1 MIDRDTIDRIFD
13 TADIVEVISDFV
25 SLKRSG
31 QNFKGL
37 SPFTNE
43 KTPSFLVSPAKGIFK
58 DFSSGKG
65 GNVVGFLME
74 HEKLTYPEA
83 LRYLAKKYNIEITEQ
98 EPTPEEIQQ
107 RNERESLLII
117 TGWAQKYFT
126 NILQNTPEGQSV
138 GMAYFRERGFHDD
151 IIRKFQLGYSP
162 EQKNA
167 LTNEAL
173 KEGYKLDYLVKTG
186 LTIQKD
192 DYKVDRFRG
201 RIIFPIHGL
210 TGNVIGFGGRILRS
224 DDKMA
229 KYLNS
234 PESDIYQ
241 KSRILYGLYHAKQ
254 AIVKQEKCFLVEG
267 YTDVLGLH
275 QAGIENVVAS
285 SGTSL
290 TTEQIRLIKRF
301 TNNVTIIYDGD
312 EAGIKASLRGI
323 DMVLEEGL
331 NIKVVPLPEGEDP
344 DSYSKQ
350 LSATEFQQFIK
361 ESEKD
366 FISFK
371 TRLLMKDT
379 EQDPVGK
386 AGLINDVIRSISVI
400 PDTVMR
406 SVYIKESARM
416 LDTEERILYSQVYRL
431 RKKKAEDRYNKESR
445 QEEIRIQST
454 PLPSFIKEIFGE
466 LQEKLLVRFLL
477 QYGNERLYEIQDEHA
492 GNEYISVAEYVV
504 NEILND
510 ELEFKNL
517 LYRQIFEEVNNII
530 QKGEVI
536 EIKHFVHHE
545 NPSISQL
552 AVDLLSSP
560 YSLSKVHS
568 RKGATVET
576 EDMLLKKNV
585 PKALIEYKRKILE
598 VAQREKEEQIR
609 EVQQV
614 NNDDLEAVNPLMQ
627 QYITITSLI
636 NTISKER
643 GWVILK

>member
-31 QNFKGL
+31 QNYKGL

-43 KTPSFLVSPAKGIFK
+43 KTPSFLVSPAKGIYK

-65 GNVVGFLME
+65 GNVVGLE

-83 LRYLAKKYNIEITEQ
+83 LRYLAQKYNIEITEQ

-117 TGWAQKYFT
+117 SGWAQKYFT

-162 EQKNA
+162 EQKDA

-173 KEGYKLDYLVKTG
+173 KEGYKLDYLVTTG

-192 DYKVDRFRG
+192 DYKADRFRG

-210 TGNVIGFGGRILRS
+210 TGNVIGFGGRILKS
-224 DDKMA
+224 DDKLA

-275 QAGIENVVAS
+275 QAGIENVVSS
-285 SGTSL
+285 SGTAL

-301 TNNVTIIYDGD
+301 TSNVTIIYDGD

-350 LSATEFQQFIK
+350 LSATEFQQYIK
-361 ESEKD
+361 ENEKD

-371 TRLLMKDT
+371 TRLLMKDM
-379 EQDPVGK
+379 EQDPVG
-386 AGLINDVIRSISVI
+386 
-400 PDTVMR
+400 
-406 SVYIKESARM
+406 
-416 LDTEERILYSQVYRL
+416 
-431 RKKKAEDRYNKESR
+431 
-445 QEEIRIQST
+445 
-454 PLPSFIKEIFGE
+454 
-466 LQEKLLVRFLL
+466 
-477 QYGNERLYEIQDEHA
+477 
-492 GNEYISVAEYVV
+492 
-504 NEILND
+504 
-510 ELEFKNL
+510 
-517 LYRQIFEEVNNII
+517 
-530 QKGEVI
+530 
-536 EIKHFVHHE
+536 
-545 NPSISQL
+545 
-552 AVDLLSSP
+552 
-560 YSLSKVHS
+560 
-568 RKGATVET
+568 
-576 EDMLLKKNV
+576 
-585 PKALIEYKRKILE
+585 
-598 VAQREKEEQIR
+598 
-609 EVQQV
+609 
-614 NNDDLEAVNPLMQ
+614 
-627 QYITITSLI
+627 
-636 NTISKER
+636 
-643 GWVILK
+643 

>member
-83 LRYLAKKYNIEITEQ
+83 LRYLAKKYNIEISEQ
-98 EPTPEEIQQ
+98 EPTPEEVQQ
-107 RNERESLLII
+107 RNERESLMII
-117 TGWAQKYFT
+117 SGWAQKYFT

-162 EQKNA
+162 EQKDA

-192 DYKVDRFRG
+192 DYRADRFRG

-285 SGTSL
+285 SGTAL

-301 TNNVTIIYDGD
+301 TSHVTIIYDGD

-331 NIKVVPLPEGEDP
+331 NVKVVPLPQGEDP
-344 DSYSKQ
+344 DSYSKR
-350 LSATEFQQFIK
+350 LNATEFQQYIK
-361 ESEKD
+361 ENEKD

-371 TRLLMKDT
+371 TRLLMQDMA
-379 EQDPVGK
+379 EDPVGK
-386 AGLINDVIRSISVI
+386 AGMINDVIKSISVI

-406 SVYIKESARM
+406 SVYIKESARL

-454 PLPSFIKEIFGE
+454 PLPSFIKEIFSE

-517 LYRQIFEEVNNII
+517 LYRQVFEEVNNMI

-568 RKGATVET
+568 RKGASVET

>member
-31 QNFKGL
+31 QNYKGL

-43 KTPSFLVSPAKGIFK
+43 KTPSFFVSPAKGIYK

-74 HEKLTYPEA
+74 HERLTYPEA
-83 LRYLAKKYNIEITEQ
+83 LRYLARKYNIEIVEQ
-98 EPTPEEIQQ
+98 EPSPEEIQQ
-107 RNERESLLII
+107 RNERESLLIL

-126 NILQNTPEGQSV
+126 NILQNTPEGQSI

-162 EQKNA
+162 EQKDA

-173 KEGYKLDYLVKTG
+173 KAGYKLDYLVKTG

-192 DYKVDRFRG
+192 HYKVDRFRG

-224 DDKMA
+224 DEKLA

-241 KSRILYGLYHAKQ
+241 KSRILYGLNFAKQ
-254 AIVKQEKCFLVEG
+254 AIVKQEKCYLVEG
-267 YTDVLGLH
+267 YTDVLALH

-285 SGTSL
+285 SGTAL

-301 TNNVTIIYDGD
+301 TSHVTIIYDGD

-323 DMVLEEGL
+323 DMILEEGL
-331 NIKVVPLPEGEDP
+331 NIKAVPLPEGEDP

-350 LSATEFQQFIK
+350 LSATEFQQYIK
-361 ESEKD
+361 ENERD

-371 TRLLMKDT
+371 TRLLMKDMQ
-379 EQDPVGK
+379 QDPVGK

-416 LDTEERILYSQVYRL
+416 LDTEERILYAQVYRL
-431 RKKKAEDRYNKESR
+431 RKKKAEDRYNRESR

-454 PLPSFIKEIFGE
+454 PLPSFIKEIYSE
-466 LQEKLLVRFLL
+466 SQEKLLVRFLL

-517 LYRQIFEEVNNII
+517 LYRQIFEEVNDML

-536 EIKHFVHHE
+536 ELRHFVHHE

-568 RKGATVET
+568 RKGAMVET

-598 VAQREKEEQIR
+598 IAQREKEEQIR
-609 EVQQV
+609 EVQQRDH
-614 NNDDLEAVNPLMQ
+614 DDLAAVNPLMQ

-636 NTISKER
+636 NSISKER

>member
-560 YSLSKVHS
+560 YNLSKVHS

>member
-43 KTPSFLVSPAKGIFK
+43 KTPSFLVSPAKGIYK

-83 LRYLAKKYNIEITEQ
+83 LRYLAKKYNIEISEQ
-98 EPTPEEIQQ
+98 VPTPEEIQQ

-117 TGWAQKYFT
+117 SGWAQKYFT

-167 LTNEAL
+167 LTNAAL
-173 KEGYKLDYLVKTG
+173 KEGYKLDYMVKTG
-186 LTIQKD
+186 LTIQKE
-192 DYKVDRFRG
+192 DYKADRFRG

-210 TGNVIGFGGRILRS
+210 TGNVTGFGGRILKS
-224 DDKMA
+224 DKNMA

-254 AIVKQEKCFLVEG
+254 AIVKKEKCFLVEG

-275 QAGIENVVAS
+275 QAGIENVVSS
-285 SGTSL
+285 SGTAL
-290 TTEQIRLIKRF
+290 TNDQIRLIKRF
-301 TNNVTIIYDGD
+301 TSNVTIIYDGD
-312 EAGIKASLRGI
+312 EAGIKASMRGI

-361 ESEKD
+361 ENEKD

-371 TRLLMKDT
+371 TRLLMKDM

-416 LDTEERILYSQVYRL
+416 LDIEEKILYSQVYRL

-454 PLPSFIKEIFGE
+454 PLPSFIKEIYSE

-517 LYRQIFEEVNNII
+517 LYRQIFEEVKNLI
-530 QKGEVI
+530 QKGEGI
-536 EIKHFVHHE
+536 EIK
-545 NPSISQL
+545 
-552 AVDLLSSP
+552 
-560 YSLSKVHS
+560 
-568 RKGATVET
+568 
-576 EDMLLKKNV
+576 
-585 PKALIEYKRKILE
+585 
-598 VAQREKEEQIR
+598 
-609 EVQQV
+609 
-614 NNDDLEAVNPLMQ
+614 
-627 QYITITSLI
+627 
-636 NTISKER
+636 
-643 GWVILK
+643 

>member
-31 QNFKGL
+31 QNYKGL

-43 KTPSFLVSPAKGIFK
+43 KTPSFFVSPAKGIYK

-74 HEKLTYPEA
+74 HERLTYPEA
-83 LRYLAKKYNIEITEQ
+83 LRYLARKYNIEIVEQ

-162 EQKNA
+162 EQKDA

-173 KEGYKLDYLVKTG
+173 KKGYRLDYLVKTG
-186 LTIQKD
+186 LTIQKEE
-192 DYKVDRFRG
+192 YKADRFRG

-224 DDKMA
+224 DDKLA

-241 KSRILYGLYHAKQ
+241 KSRVLYGLYHAKQ

-285 SGTSL
+285 SGTAL

-301 TNNVTIIYDGD
+301 TSNVTIIYDGD

-331 NIKVVPLPEGEDP
+331 NIKVIPLPEGEDP
-344 DSYSKQ
+344 DSYSKR
-350 LSATEFQQFIK
+350 LSATEFQQYIK
-361 ESEKD
+361 ENEKD

-371 TRLLMKDT
+371 TRLLMKDM

-454 PLPSFIKEIFGE
+454 PLPSFIKEIYSE
-466 LQEKLLVRFLL
+466 SQEKLLVRFLL

-517 LYRQIFEEVNNII
+517 LYRQIFEEVNNMI

-568 RKGATVET
+568 RKGAMVET

-609 EVQQV
+609 EVQH
-614 NNDDLEAVNPLMQ
+614 NRDDLEAVNPLMQ

>member
-31 QNFKGL
+31 QNYKGL

-43 KTPSFLVSPAKGIFK
+43 KTPSFFVSPAKGIYK

-74 HEKLTYPEA
+74 HERLTYPEA
-83 LRYLAKKYNIEITEQ
+83 LRYLARKYNIEIIEQ

-117 TGWAQKYFT
+117 SAWAQKYFT

-151 IIRKFQLGYSP
+151 IVRKFQLGYSP
-162 EQKNA
+162 EQKDA
-167 LTNEAL
+167 LTREAI

-192 DYKVDRFRG
+192 DYRADRFRG

-210 TGNVIGFGGRILRS
+210 TGNIIGFGGRILKS
-224 DDKMA
+224 DEKMA

-254 AIVKQEKCFLVEG
+254 AIVKQEKCYLVEG

-275 QAGIENVVAS
+275 QAGIENVVSS
-285 SGTSL
+285 SGTALS
-290 TTEQIRLIKRF
+290 TEQIRLIKRF
-301 TNNVTIIYDGD
+301 TTNVTIIYDGD

-350 LSATEFQQFIK
+350 LNATEFQKFIK
-361 ESEKD
+361 ENERD

-371 TRLLMKDT
+371 TRLLMKDM

-454 PLPSFIKEIFGE
+454 PLPSFIKEIYSE
-466 LQEKLLVRFLL
+466 SQEKLLIRFLL
-477 QYGNERLYEIQDEHA
+477 QYGNERLFEIQDEHA

-517 LYRQIFEEVNNII
+517 LYRQIFEEVNNML

-536 EIKHFVHHE
+536 DIRHFVNHE
-545 NPSISQL
+545 STSISQL

-560 YSLSKVHS
+560 YSLSRVHS
-568 RKGATVET
+568 RKGASVET

-609 EVQQV
+609 EVQQD
-614 NNDDLEAVNPLMQ
+614 NQNDLDSVNPLMQ

>member
-13 TADIVEVISDFV
+13 IADIVEVISDFV
-25 SLKRSG
+25 SLKKSG
-31 QNFKGL
+31 QNYKGL

-43 KTPSFLVSPAKGIFK
+43 KTPSFLVSPAKGIYK

-83 LRYLAKKYNIEITEQ
+83 LRYLARKYNIEIVEQ
-98 EPTPEEIQQ
+98 EPSPEEIQQ

-126 NILQNTPEGQSV
+126 SILQNTPEGQSV

-162 EQKNA
+162 EQKDA
-167 LTNEAL
+167 LTNQAL
-173 KEGYKLDYLVKTG
+173 KEGYRLDYLVKTG
-186 LTIQKD
+186 LTIQKEEF
-192 DYKVDRFRG
+192 KADRFRG

-210 TGNVIGFGGRILRS
+210 TGNVIGFGGRILKSS
-224 DDKMA
+224 DKTA

-234 PESDIYQ
+234 PESDIYL
-241 KSRILYGLYHAKQ
+241 KSRILYGLYYAKQ

-290 TTEQIRLIKRF
+290 TTDQIRLIKRF
-301 TNNVTIIYDGD
+301 TSNVTIIFDGD
-312 EAGIKASLRGI
+312 EAGIKASIRGI

-331 NIKVVPLPEGEDP
+331 NIKVVTLPEGEDP

-350 LSATEFQQFIK
+350 LSATEFQQYIK
-361 ESEKD
+361 ENEKD

-371 TRLLMKDT
+371 TRLLMKDM
-379 EQDPVGK
+379 EHDPVGK
-386 AGLINDVIRSISVI
+386 AGLINDVIKSISVI

-406 SVYIKESARM
+406 SVYIKESARI

-454 PLPSFIKEIFGE
+454 PLPSFIKEIYSE

-477 QYGNERLYEIQDEHA
+477 QFGNERLYEIQDEHA

-517 LYRQIFEEVNNII
+517 LYRQIFEEVNNMI

-536 EIKHFVHHE
+536 EVKHFVHHE

-568 RKGATVET
+568 RKGALVET
-576 EDMLLKKNV
+576 EEMLLKKNV

-609 EVQQV
+609 VIQQE

>member
-1 MIDRDTIDRIFD
+1 MIDRETIDRIFNA
-13 TADIVEVISDFV
+13 ADIVEVISDFV
-25 SLKRSG
+25 SLKKSG
-31 QNFKGL
+31 QNYKGL

-43 KTPSFLVSPAKGIFK
+43 KTPSFFVSPAKGIFK

-74 HEKLTYPEA
+74 HERLTYPEA
-83 LRYLAKKYNIEITEQ
+83 LRYLARKYNIEIVEQ

-107 RNERESLLII
+107 RNERESLLILN
-117 TGWAQKYFT
+117 GWAQKFFT

-138 GMAYFRERGFHDD
+138 GMAYFRERGFHDP

-162 EQKNA
+162 EQRDA
-167 LTNEAL
+167 LTRQAL
-173 KEGYKLDYLVKTG
+173 KEGYKMDYLVETG
-186 LTIQKD
+186 LTIQKEN
-192 DYKVDRFRG
+192 YQADRFRG

-210 TGNVIGFGGRILRS
+210 TGNVLGFGGRILTS
-224 DDKMA
+224 DEKLA
-229 KYLNS
+229 KYINS

-254 AIVKQEKCFLVEG
+254 AIVKQGKCYLVEG

-275 QAGIENVVAS
+275 QAGIEHVVAS
-285 SGTSL
+285 SGTAL

-312 EAGIKASLRGI
+312 EAGIRASLRGI

-344 DSYSKQ
+344 DSYAQK
-350 LSATEFQQFIK
+350 LSATEIQQYIQ
-361 ESEKD
+361 ENEQD
-366 FISFK
+366 FITFK
-371 TRLLMKDT
+371 TRLLMKDV
-379 EQDPVGK
+379 ERDPVGK
-386 AGLINDVIRSISVI
+386 AGLINDVIRSIAVI
-400 PDTVMR
+400 PDTIMR
-406 SVYIKESARM
+406 SVYIRESARM

-431 RKKKAEDRYNKESR
+431 RKKRAEDRYNKESR
-445 QEEIRIQST
+445 LEEIRIQST
-454 PLPSFIKEIFGE
+454 PLPSFISEIYCE
-466 LQEKLLVRFLL
+466 SQEKLLIRFLL

-510 ELEFKNL
+510 ELEFRNL
-517 LYRQIFEEVNNII
+517 LYRQIFEEVDNMI
-530 QKGEVI
+530 QKGEII
-536 EIKHFVHHE
+536 EIKHFVNHE
-545 NPSISQL
+545 NPSISRL

-560 YSLSKVHS
+560 YSLSKVHE
-568 RKGATVET
+568 RKGALVET
-576 EDMLLKKNV
+576 EEMLLKKNV

-598 VAQREKEEQIR
+598 IAQREKEEQIR
-609 EVQQV
+609 EVQGRH
-614 NNDDLEAVNPLMQ
+614 DDLEAINPLMQ

-636 NTISKER
+636 NTISRER

>member
-31 QNFKGL
+31 QNYKGL

-43 KTPSFLVSPAKGIFK
+43 KTPSFFVSPTKGIYK

-74 HEKLTYPEA
+74 HEKLSYPEA
-83 LRYLAKKYNIEITEQ
+83 LRYLAKKYNIEISEQ

-162 EQKNA
+162 EQKDA
-167 LTNEAL
+167 LTKEAL
-173 KEGYKLDYLVKTG
+173 KKGYKLDYLVKTG

-210 TGNVIGFGGRILRS
+210 TGNVVGFGGRILRS
-224 DDKMA
+224 DDKLA

-254 AIVKQEKCFLVEG
+254 AIVKREKCFLVEG

-275 QAGIENVVAS
+275 QAGIDNVVAS
-285 SGTSL
+285 SGTAL
-290 TTEQIRLIKRF
+290 TIEQIRLIKRF
-301 TNNVTIIYDGD
+301 TSNVSIIYDGD

-331 NIKVVPLPEGEDP
+331 NIKVVPLPDGEDP
-344 DSYSKQ
+344 DSFSKK
-350 LSATEFQQFIK
+350 LSASAFQEYIK
-361 ESEKD
+361 ENEKD

-371 TRLLMKDT
+371 TRLLMKDM

-454 PLPSFIKEIFGE
+454 PLPSFIKEIYSE
-466 LQEKLLVRFLL
+466 SQEKLLVRFLL

-517 LYRQIFEEVNNII
+517 LYRQIFEEVNNMI

-536 EIKHFVHHE
+536 DIKHFVHHE

-609 EVQQV
+609 KVQQV
-614 NNDDLEAVNPLMQ
+614 NKDDLEAVNPLMQ

-636 NTISKER
+636 TTISKER

>member
-43 KTPSFLVSPAKGIFK
+43 KTPSFLVSPAKGIYK

-83 LRYLAKKYNIEITEQ
+83 LRYLAKKYNIEITEK
-98 EPTPEEIQQ
+98 EPTPEELQQ

-117 TGWAQKYFT
+117 SGWAQKYFT

-162 EQKNA
+162 EQKDA

-192 DYKVDRFRG
+192 DYKADRFRG

-210 TGNVIGFGGRILRS
+210 TGNVNGFGGRILKS

-275 QAGIENVVAS
+275 QAGIENVVSS
-285 SGTSL
+285 SGTAL

-301 TNNVTIIYDGD
+301 TKYVTIIYDCD
-312 EAGIKASLRGI
+312 EALIKASLR
-323 DMVLEEGL
+323 
-331 NIKVVPLPEGEDP
+331 
-344 DSYSKQ
+344 
-350 LSATEFQQFIK
+350 
-361 ESEKD
+361 
-366 FISFK
+366 
-371 TRLLMKDT
+371 
-379 EQDPVGK
+379 
-386 AGLINDVIRSISVI
+386 
-400 PDTVMR
+400 
-406 SVYIKESARM
+406 
-416 LDTEERILYSQVYRL
+416 
-431 RKKKAEDRYNKESR
+431 
-445 QEEIRIQST
+445 
-454 PLPSFIKEIFGE
+454 
-466 LQEKLLVRFLL
+466 
-477 QYGNERLYEIQDEHA
+477 
-492 GNEYISVAEYVV
+492 
-504 NEILND
+504 
-510 ELEFKNL
+510 
-517 LYRQIFEEVNNII
+517 
-530 QKGEVI
+530 
-536 EIKHFVHHE
+536 
-545 NPSISQL
+545 
-552 AVDLLSSP
+552 
-560 YSLSKVHS
+560 
-568 RKGATVET
+568 
-576 EDMLLKKNV
+576 
-585 PKALIEYKRKILE
+585 
-598 VAQREKEEQIR
+598 
-609 EVQQV
+609 
-614 NNDDLEAVNPLMQ
+614 
-627 QYITITSLI
+627 
-636 NTISKER
+636 
-643 GWVILK
+643 

>member
-37 SPFTNE
+37 SPFSNE
-43 KTPSFLVSPAKGIFK
+43 KTPSFLVSPAKGIYK

-98 EPTPEEIQQ
+98 EPTPEEVQQ

-117 TGWAQKYFT
+117 SGWAQKYFT

-162 EQKNA
+162 EQKDA

-192 DYKVDRFRG
+192 DYKADRFRG

-210 TGNVIGFGGRILRS
+210 TGNVNGFGGRILKS

-275 QAGIENVVAS
+275 QAGIENVVSS
-285 SGTSL
+285 SGTAL

-301 TNNVTIIYDGD
+301 TSNVTIIYDGD

-331 NIKVVPLPEGEDP
+331 NIKVVPLPDGEDP

-350 LSATEFQQFIK
+350 LSATEFQQYIK
-361 ESEKD
+361 ENEKD

-371 TRLLMKDT
+371 TRLLMKDID
-379 EQDPVGK
+379 QDPVGK
-386 AGLINDVIRSISVI
+386 AGMINDVIKSISVI

-406 SVYIKESARM
+406 SVYIKESARL

-454 PLPSFIKEIFGE
+454 PLPSFIKEIFSE

-517 LYRQIFEEVNNII
+517 LYRQVFEEVNNMI

-536 EIKHFVHHE
+536 EIKHFVHHD

-552 AVDLLSSP
+552 AVDLLSSQ

-614 NNDDLEAVNPLMQ
+614 DHDDLEAVNPLMH

>member
-1 MIDRDTIDRIFD
+1 MIDRETIDRIFD

-25 SLKRSG
+25 SLKKSG

-83 LRYLAKKYNIEITEQ
+83 LRYLAKKYNIEISEQ
-98 EPTPEEIQQ
+98 EPTPEELQQ
-107 RNERESLLII
+107 RNERESLLIVS
-117 TGWAQKYFT
+117 GWAQKYFT

-138 GMAYFRERGFHDD
+138 GMTYFRERGFHDD

-162 EQKNA
+162 EQKDA

-192 DYKVDRFRG
+192 DYKADRFRG
-201 RIIFPIHGL
+201 RIIFPIQGL
-210 TGNVIGFGGRILRS
+210 TGNVIGFGGRILKS
-224 DDKMA
+224 DNKMA

-241 KSRILYGLYHAKQ
+241 KSRILYGLYLAKQ

-285 SGTSL
+285 SGTAL

-301 TNNVTIIYDGD
+301 TSNVTIIYDGD

-331 NIKVVPLPEGEDP
+331 NIKVVPLPDGEDP

-350 LSATEFQQFIK
+350 LSATEFQQYIK
-361 ESEKD
+361 ENEKD

-371 TRLLMKDT
+371 TRLLMKDMD
-379 EQDPVGK
+379 QDPVGK
-386 AGLINDVIRSISVI
+386 AGMINDVIKSISVI

-406 SVYIKESARM
+406 SVYIKESARL

-431 RKKKAEDRYNKESR
+431 RKKKAEDRFNKESR

-454 PLPSFIKEIFGE
+454 PLPSFIKEIFSE

-517 LYRQIFEEVNNII
+517 LYRQVFEEVNNMI

-536 EIKHFVHHE
+536 EVKHFVHHE

-568 RKGATVET
+568 RKGASVET

-609 EVQQV
+609 SVQQV
-614 NNDDLEAVNPLMQ
+614 DHENLEAVNPLMQ

>member
-37 SPFTNE
+37 SPFSNE
-43 KTPSFLVSPAKGIFK
+43 KTPSFLVSPAKGIYK

-98 EPTPEEIQQ
+98 EPTPEELQQ
-107 RNERESLLII
+107 RNERESLLIVS
-117 TGWAQKYFT
+117 GWAQKYFT

-162 EQKNA
+162 EQKDA

-173 KEGYKLDYLVKTG
+173 KEGYMLDYLVKTG

-192 DYKVDRFRG
+192 DYKADRFRG

-210 TGNVIGFGGRILRS
+210 TGNVNGFGGRILKS

-241 KSRILYGLYHAKQ
+241 KSRILYGLHHAKQ

-275 QAGIENVVAS
+275 QAGIENVVSS
-285 SGTSL
+285 SGTAL

-301 TNNVTIIYDGD
+301 TSNVTIIYDGD

-331 NIKVVPLPEGEDP
+331 NIKVVPLPDGEDP

-350 LSATEFQQFIK
+350 LSATEFQQYIK
-361 ESEKD
+361 ENEKD

-371 TRLLMKDT
+371 TRLLMKDID
-379 EQDPVGK
+379 QDPVGK
-386 AGLINDVIRSISVI
+386 AGMINDVIKSISVI

-406 SVYIKESARM
+406 SVYIKESARL

-454 PLPSFIKEIFGE
+454 PLPSFIKEIFSE

-517 LYRQIFEEVNNII
+517 LYRQVFEEVNNMI

-536 EIKHFVHHE
+536 EMKHFVHHE

-614 NNDDLEAVNPLMQ
+614 DHDDLEAVNPLMH

>member
-1 MIDRDTIDRIFD
+1 MIDRETIDRIFD

-83 LRYLAKKYNIEITEQ
+83 LRYLAKKYNIEISEQ
-98 EPTPEEIQQ
+98 EPTPEELQQ
-107 RNERESLLII
+107 RNERESLLIVS
-117 TGWAQKYFT
+117 GWAQKYFT

-138 GMAYFRERGFHDD
+138 GMTYFRERGFHDD

-162 EQKNA
+162 EQKDA

-192 DYKVDRFRG
+192 DYKADRFRG
-201 RIIFPIHGL
+201 RIIFPIQGL
-210 TGNVIGFGGRILRS
+210 TGNVIGFGGRILKS

-241 KSRILYGLYHAKQ
+241 KSRILYGLYLAKQ

-285 SGTSL
+285 SGTAL

-301 TNNVTIIYDGD
+301 TSNVTIIYDGD

-331 NIKVVPLPEGEDP
+331 NIKVVPLPDGEDP

-350 LSATEFQQFIK
+350 LSATEFQQYIK
-361 ESEKD
+361 ENEKD

-371 TRLLMKDT
+371 TRLLMKDMD
-379 EQDPVGK
+379 QDPVGK
-386 AGLINDVIRSISVI
+386 AGMINDVIKSISVI

-406 SVYIKESARM
+406 SVYIKESARL

-431 RKKKAEDRYNKESR
+431 RKKKAEDRFNKESR

-454 PLPSFIKEIFGE
+454 PLPSFIKEIFSE

-517 LYRQIFEEVNNII
+517 LYRQVFEEVNNMI

-536 EIKHFVHHE
+536 EVKHFVHHE

-568 RKGATVET
+568 RKGASVET

-609 EVQQV
+609 SVQQV
-614 NNDDLEAVNPLMQ
+614 DHENLEAVNPLMQ

>member
-83 LRYLAKKYNIEITEQ
+83 LRYLAKKYNIEISEQ

-117 TGWAQKYFT
+117 SGWAQKYFT

-162 EQKNA
+162 EQKDA

-192 DYKVDRFRG
+192 DYKADRFRG

-210 TGNVIGFGGRILRS
+210 TGNVTGFGGRILKS
-224 DDKMA
+224 DAKMA

-254 AIVKQEKCFLVEG
+254 ALVKQEKCFLVEG

-275 QAGIENVVAS
+275 QAGIENVVSS
-285 SGTSL
+285 SGTAL
-290 TTEQIRLIKRF
+290 TNDQIRLIKRF
-301 TNNVTIIYDGD
+301 TSDVTIIYDGD
-312 EAGIKASLRGI
+312 EAGIKASMRGI

-344 DSYSKQ
+344 DSFSKK
-350 LSATEFQQFIK
+350 LSASEFQEYIK
-361 ESEKD
+361 ENEKD

-371 TRLLMKDT
+371 TRLLMKDM

-416 LDTEERILYSQVYRL
+416 LDIEERILYSQVYRL

-454 PLPSFIKEIFGE
+454 PLPSFIKEIYSE

-517 LYRQIFEEVNNII
+517 LYRQIFEEVNNLI

-536 EIKHFVHHE
+536 EIKYFVHHE
-545 NPSISQL
+545 DPRISQL

-568 RKGATVET
+568 RKGAMVEA

-614 NNDDLEAVNPLMQ
+614 NNDDLKAVNPLMQ

>member
-43 KTPSFLVSPAKGIFK
+43 KTPSFLVSPAKGIYK

-98 EPTPEEIQQ
+98 EPTPEELQQ

-117 TGWAQKYFT
+117 SGWAQKYFT

-162 EQKNA
+162 EQKDA

-173 KEGYKLDYLVKTG
+173 KEGYRLDYLVKTG

-192 DYKVDRFRG
+192 DYRADRFRG

-285 SGTSL
+285 SGTAL

-301 TNNVTIIYDGD
+301 TSHVTIIYDGD

-331 NIKVVPLPEGEDP
+331 NVKVVPLPQGEDP

-350 LSATEFQQFIK
+350 LNATEFQQYIK
-361 ESEKD
+361 ENEKD

-371 TRLLMKDT
+371 TRLLMKDMA
-379 EQDPVGK
+379 QDPVGK
-386 AGLINDVIRSISVI
+386 AGMINDVIKSISVI

-406 SVYIKESARM
+406 SVYIKESARL

-454 PLPSFIKEIFGE
+454 PLPSFIKEIFSE

-517 LYRQIFEEVNNII
+517 LYRQVFEEVNNMI

-568 RKGATVET
+568 RKGASVET

-609 EVQQV
+609 DAQQV
-614 NNDDLEAVNPLMQ
+614 NSDDLEAVNPLMQ

>member
-454 PLPSFIKEIFGE
+454 PLPSFIKEIYSE

-517 LYRQIFEEVNNII
+517 LYRQIFEEVNNMI

-560 YSLSKVHS
+560 YNLSKVHS
-568 RKGATVET
+568 RKGAMVET